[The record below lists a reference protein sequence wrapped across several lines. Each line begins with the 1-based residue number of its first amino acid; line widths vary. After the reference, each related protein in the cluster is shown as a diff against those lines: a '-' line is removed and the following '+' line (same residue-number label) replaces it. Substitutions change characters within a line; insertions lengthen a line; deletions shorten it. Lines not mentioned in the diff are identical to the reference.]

1 MKIERTGNQDVF
13 APPVSYSQERLWFLD
28 QLEPGAAIYNIPYIS
43 TVKGSIHR
51 SAFNKAVNRLIARHE
66 SLRTCFMEAAGK
78 PKQAIYAELSVEVD
92 WEDLSRL
99 DARSAAEKLQTICTQ
114 VTSTPF
120 DLSKAPLFR
129 VMLVATARET
139 TIITTIHHIVADG
152 WSIGVFQRELAALY
166 QEELGGRPASL
177 PELRIQYADYAVWQ
191 REKLEGQG
199 LDRLK
204 QYWIKQLDDATT
216 LLEIPCDYPR
226 PLKQTF
232 NGHIH
237 EFEIP
242 ANLTASIREI
252 TIDRETTLF
261 MTLVSAFAVL
271 LYRLTGHKD
280 VLLGTPIAG
289 RKGADVEN
297 LIGLFVNTLV
307 LRARM
312 EGNQRFVDLLSEV
325 KNTTIEAFE
334 HQDMPF
340 EKLVLELNPKR
351 DLSHGPLIQVL
362 FSLQNLPT
370 LEGLMAGAAESP
382 VGASQSLDGHTGT
395 AKFDF
400 ALFISEVGDKLLC
413 SVEYNTDLFSA
424 GTIQDISG
432 YFLSLLY
439 AISKD
444 PEANISSYPLLSVK
458 QRQRC
463 LENSRG
469 KDLPYSDTKGCHHLF
484 EDQCMVSPEAIAI
497 SHTSNGVTRRMTY
510 AELNAYANKLARYL
524 ASRGVKVGDN
534 VCLCIP
540 RSINQI
546 AAVLAILKAGAAYV
560 PLDQEN
566 PLERLRYILSDVS
579 APLALISR
587 DTRVNLEGSVDL
599 VVLEDHA
606 EEIDQQSPENLNNP
620 FSPEAPQYIIHTSGS
635 TGRPKGVVMPH
646 RALVNLVEWQN
657 RESDCPPGSVT
668 LQFSSL
674 NFDVASQ
681 EIFSTF
687 SSGGCLQ
694 VIDENIRREGPRHL
708 EYLNDH
714 RVRRIFLAPVALEQ
728 LANAAVDM
736 DVKLE
741 EMREVI
747 AAGDKLQI
755 TDNVRSFFE
764 RYPRVRLSNQYGPTE
779 THIVSGHNLEEPPSQ
794 WPVHPPIGIPVDNV
808 QLYVLDENFEPTPP
822 RVAGELYI
830 GGAAVAHGYINLPE
844 DSNKRFINDPF
855 QEGRLYRTGDVC
867 RYNAQGAVEFIGRAD
882 QQIKLRGFRI
892 EPGEIEVVLKRY
904 DGVKDAVVIKRKS
917 KQGDDQLAA
926 YLVVDQSA
934 GFDKANLRH
943 FLGDRLPA
951 YMIPT
956 HFIPMEGFPLTGSGK
971 IARLKLPDPD
981 DTESARDREST
992 YVAPRTSV
1000 EQFLVDCWNDL
1011 LQVDKISINDNFFDL
1026 GGHSLT
1032 ATQLVSRIRDQFGL
1046 EMPLFR
1052 IFERPTIELL
1062 ALEII
1067 QRQASQEE
1075 ESELEAMLSELEAL
1089 SEKDS
1094 EELLSGAGDD

>member
-432 YFLSLLY
+432 YFLSLLF

-469 KDLPYSDTKGCHHLF
+469 KDLPYSNTKGCHHLF
-484 EDQCMVSPEAIAI
+484 EEQCQVSPEAIAI

-510 AELNAYANKLARYL
+510 AELNANANKLARYL
-524 ASRGVKVGDN
+524 ASRG
-534 VCLCIP
+534 
-540 RSINQI
+540 
-546 AAVLAILKAGAAYV
+546 
-560 PLDQEN
+560 
-566 PLERLRYILSDVS
+566 
-579 APLALISR
+579 
-587 DTRVNLEGSVDL
+587 
-599 VVLEDHA
+599 
-606 EEIDQQSPENLNNP
+606 
-620 FSPEAPQYIIHTSGS
+620 
-635 TGRPKGVVMPH
+635 
-646 RALVNLVEWQN
+646 
-657 RESDCPPGSVT
+657 
-668 LQFSSL
+668 
-674 NFDVASQ
+674 
-681 EIFSTF
+681 
-687 SSGGCLQ
+687 
-694 VIDENIRREGPRHL
+694 
-708 EYLNDH
+708 
-714 RVRRIFLAPVALEQ
+714 
-728 LANAAVDM
+728 
-736 DVKLE
+736 
-741 EMREVI
+741 
-747 AAGDKLQI
+747 
-755 TDNVRSFFE
+755 
-764 RYPRVRLSNQYGPTE
+764 
-779 THIVSGHNLEEPPSQ
+779 
-794 WPVHPPIGIPVDNV
+794 
-808 QLYVLDENFEPTPP
+808 
-822 RVAGELYI
+822 
-830 GGAAVAHGYINLPE
+830 
-844 DSNKRFINDPF
+844 
-855 QEGRLYRTGDVC
+855 
-867 RYNAQGAVEFIGRAD
+867 
-882 QQIKLRGFRI
+882 
-892 EPGEIEVVLKRY
+892 
-904 DGVKDAVVIKRKS
+904 
-917 KQGDDQLAA
+917 
-926 YLVVDQSA
+926 
-934 GFDKANLRH
+934 
-943 FLGDRLPA
+943 
-951 YMIPT
+951 
-956 HFIPMEGFPLTGSGK
+956 GK
-971 IARLKLPDPD
+971 
-981 DTESARDREST
+981 
-992 YVAPRTSV
+992 
-1000 EQFLVDCWNDL
+1000 
-1011 LQVDKISINDNFFDL
+1011 
-1026 GGHSLT
+1026 
-1032 ATQLVSRIRDQFGL
+1032 
-1046 EMPLFR
+1046 
-1052 IFERPTIELL
+1052 
-1062 ALEII
+1062 
-1067 QRQASQEE
+1067 
-1075 ESELEAMLSELEAL
+1075 
-1089 SEKDS
+1089 
-1094 EELLSGAGDD
+1094 